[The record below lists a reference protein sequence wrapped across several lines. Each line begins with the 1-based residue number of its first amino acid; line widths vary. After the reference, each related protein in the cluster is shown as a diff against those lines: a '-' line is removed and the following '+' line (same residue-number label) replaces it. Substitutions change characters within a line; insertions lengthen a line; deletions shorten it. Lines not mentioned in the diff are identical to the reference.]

1 MKRAMLCENNLSK
14 YFWVEAVD
22 TACYVLT
29 RVLFQKF
36 FNKILYELWNGKKI
50 NVSYFRAF
58 RCKSFVL
65 NISKDKLGNFNAKS
79 DEGVFL
85 GYSTPNKA
93 CRVFKKKNLVVKE
106 LVHVNFDEIKSLPRN
121 IISDDVDDMEQTM
134 DKLDINQDTSEAP
147 KEKEDQYI
155 ISSQQDVNQGL
166 PEEC

>member
-1 MKRAMLCENNLSK
+1 MNI
-14 YFWVEAVD
+14 
-22 TACYVLT
+22 ACYVLT

-36 FNKILYELWNGKKI
+36 LNKILYELWKGKKI
-50 NVSYFRAF
+50 NVSYCRAF

-65 NISKDKLGNFNAKS
+65 NKNNDKLGKFNAKS
-79 DEGVFL
+79 DSGVFL
-85 GYSTPNKA
+85 GYSTPSKA
-93 CRVFKKKNLVVKE
+93 YRVFKKENLIVKE
-106 LVHVNFDEIKSLPRN
+106 LVHVNFDELKSLPRN
-121 IISDDVDDMEQTM
+121 IISDDVDGMEQTM